1 MNVYMVPI
9 KVGIIIFPI
18 IALLIT
24 LPYMIKQYHKYGS
37 IPFLRTFIVYSF
49 ILYLLIAWF
58 MVILPLPKI
67 EEVAKMTRPWAQLI
81 PFDALKVIIETSNFN
96 ILDFSTYIET
106 LKNPPVYQMLFN
118 FVLTIPFGVY
128 LRYYFNRKWWE
139 VLTCSF
145 MLSFFFEVTQFSCLF
160 GIYPRPYRMFDVDDL
175 IVNTLGGMIGYFIT
189 PLFSKI
195 LPSRDKLDEKAY
207 LKGEKVSF
215 PRKAIATLIDFTVVC
230 IITFSGIL
238 ERNTLDL
245 SILMLVFLA
254 YTILF
259 SVLLRGKT
267 PGKIIVG
274 IKVVGDDGKK
284 ARIDQLLLRYLIKYV
299 LYFEVYHATLVI
311 LPTNDSGSYK
321 YIIIMIMYMMLS
333 IIYLKTFIN
342 IFRKNKPQ
350 VYESLSHTK
359 YVSTIK
365 NKKNKEIEEV
375 N

>member
-9 KVGIIIFPI
+9 KVGIIVFPI

-24 LPYMIKQYHKYGS
+24 LPYMIKQYHKFGS

-81 PFDALKVIIETSNFN
+81 PFDALRVIIESSNFN

-118 FVLTIPFGVY
+118 FVLTIPFGMY

-139 VLTCSF
+139 VLTFSF

-175 IVNTLGGMIGYFIT
+175 IVNTLGGMIGYIIT
-189 PLFSKI
+189 PLFSFV
-195 LPSRDKLDEKAY
+195 LPSREKLDEKAY

-215 PRKAIATLIDFTVVC
+215 PRKAIATLIDFTIVC

-245 SILMLVFLA
+245 SILMLVFLI
-254 YTILF
+254 YTIIF

-267 PGKIIVG
+267 LGKIIVG

-299 LYFEVYHATLVI
+299 LYFEVYHATLVL
-311 LPTNDSGSYK
+311 LPTNDIGSYK
-321 YIIIMIMYMMLS
+321 YIIIMIIYMILL
-333 IIYLKTFIN
+333 IIYLNTFIN

-359 YVSTIK
+359 YASTIK

>member
-9 KVGIIIFPI
+9 KVGIIVFPI

-81 PFDALKVIIETSNFN
+81 PFDALRVIIESSNFN
-96 ILDFSTYIET
+96 ILDFSTYIDT

-215 PRKAIATLIDFTVVC
+215 PRKAIATLIDFIIVC

-267 PGKIIVG
+267 LGKIIVG

-284 ARIDQLLLRYLIKYV
+284 ARIDQILLRYLIKYV

-321 YIIIMIMYMMLS
+321 YIIIMIIYMMLF

-365 NKKNKEIEEV
+365 NKKNKEMEEV

>member
-9 KVGIIIFPI
+9 KVGIIVFPI

-81 PFDALKVIIETSNFN
+81 PFDALRVIIESSNFN
-96 ILDFSTYIET
+96 ILDFSTYIDT

-118 FVLTIPFGVY
+118 FVLTIPFGIY

-254 YTILF
+254 YTIIF

-267 PGKIIVG
+267 LGKIIVG

-284 ARIDQLLLRYLIKYV
+284 ARIDQILLRYLIKYV

-311 LPTNDSGSYK
+311 LPTNDSGGYK
-321 YIIIMIMYMMLS
+321 YIIIMVMYMMLF

-365 NKKNKEIEEV
+365 NKKNKEVEEV

>member
-9 KVGIIIFPI
+9 KVGIIVFPI

-81 PFDALKVIIETSNFN
+81 PFDALRVIIESSNFN
-96 ILDFSTYIET
+96 ILDFSTYIDT

-215 PRKAIATLIDFTVVC
+215 PRKAIATLIDFIIVC

-267 PGKIIVG
+267 LGKIIVG

-284 ARIDQLLLRYLIKYV
+284 ARIDQILLRYLIKYV

-321 YIIIMIMYMMLS
+321 YIIIMIIYMMLS

>member
-24 LPYMIKQYHKYGS
+24 LPYMIKQYHKFGS

-67 EEVAKMTRPWAQLI
+67 EEVAKMTRPWAQLV
-81 PFDALKVIIETSNFN
+81 PFDALRVIIESTNFN

-106 LKNPPVYQMLFN
+106 LKSPPVYQMLFN
-118 FVLTIPFGVY
+118 IVLTIPFGIY

-139 VLTCSF
+139 VLTFSF

-175 IVNTLGGMIGYFIT
+175 IVNTIGGMVGYFIT
-189 PLFSKI
+189 PLFSWL
-195 LPSRDKLDEKAY
+195 LPSKDKLDEKAY
-207 LKGEKVSF
+207 IKGERVSF
-215 PRKAIATLIDFTVVC
+215 SRKAIATLIDFVIVS
-230 IITFSGIL
+230 IITFSGVL

-245 SILMLVFLA
+245 SILMLVFLC
-254 YTILF
+254 YTIVF
-259 SVLLRGKT
+259 SVLLNGKT
-267 PGKIIVG
+267 IGKMIVG
-274 IKVVGDDGKK
+274 IKIVSDDGKK
-284 ARIDQLLLRYLIKYV
+284 ARVYQILLRYLIKYV
-299 LYFEVYHATLVI
+299 LYFEVYHATLVL
-311 LPTNDSGSYK
+311 LPANDIGSYK
-321 YIIIMIMYMMLS
+321 YIIILIVYIILL
-333 IIYLKTFIN
+333 IIYLKSFIN
-342 IFRKNKPQ
+342 IFRKNKLQ

-365 NKKNKEIEEV
+365 NKKIEEV
-375 N
+375 KEVN

>member
-9 KVGIIIFPI
+9 KVGIIVFPI

-81 PFDALKVIIETSNFN
+81 PFDALRVIIESSNFN
-96 ILDFSTYIET
+96 ILDFSTYIDT

-215 PRKAIATLIDFTVVC
+215 PRKAIATLIDFTIVC

-254 YTILF
+254 YTIIF

-267 PGKIIVG
+267 LGKIIVG
-274 IKVVGDDGKK
+274 IKVVSDDGKK
-284 ARIDQLLLRYLIKYV
+284 ARIDQILLRYLIKYV

-321 YIIIMIMYMMLS
+321 YIIIMIIYMMLS

>member
-9 KVGIIIFPI
+9 KVGIIVFPI

-81 PFDALKVIIETSNFN
+81 PFDALRVIIESSNFN
-96 ILDFSTYIET
+96 ILDFSTYIDT

-215 PRKAIATLIDFTVVC
+215 PRKAIATLIDFTIVC

-254 YTILF
+254 YTIIF

-267 PGKIIVG
+267 LGKIIVG
-274 IKVVGDDGKK
+274 IKVVSDDGKK
-284 ARIDQLLLRYLIKYV
+284 ARIDQILLRYLIKYV

-321 YIIIMIMYMMLS
+321 YIIIMIIYMMLF

-365 NKKNKEIEEV
+365 NKKNKEMEEV

>member
-81 PFDALKVIIETSNFN
+81 PFDALRVIIESSNFN
-96 ILDFSTYIET
+96 ILDFSTYIDT

-207 LKGEKVSF
+207 SKGEKVSF

-254 YTILF
+254 YTIIF

-267 PGKIIVG
+267 LGKIIVG

-284 ARIDQLLLRYLIKYV
+284 ARIDQILLRYLIKYV

-321 YIIIMIMYMMLS
+321 YVIIMIIYMMLF

>member
-24 LPYMIKQYHKYGS
+24 LPYMIKQYHKFGS

-67 EEVAKMTRPWAQLI
+67 EEVAKMTRPWAQLV
-81 PFDALKVIIETSNFN
+81 PFDALRVIIESTNFN
-96 ILDFSTYIET
+96 ILYFSTYIET
-106 LKNPPVYQMLFN
+106 LKSPPVYQMLFN
-118 FVLTIPFGVY
+118 IVLTIPFGIY

-139 VLTCSF
+139 VLTFSF

-175 IVNTLGGMIGYFIT
+175 IVNTIGGMLGYFIT
-189 PLFSKI
+189 PLFSWL
-195 LPSRDKLDEKAY
+195 LPSKDKLDEKAY
-207 LKGEKVSF
+207 IKGERVSF
-215 PRKAIATLIDFTVVC
+215 SRKAIATLIDFVIVS
-230 IITFSGIL
+230 IITFSGVL

-245 SILMLVFLA
+245 SILMLVFLC
-254 YTILF
+254 YTIVF
-259 SVLLRGKT
+259 SVLLNGKT
-267 PGKIIVG
+267 IGKMIVG
-274 IKVVGDDGKK
+274 IKIVSDDGKK
-284 ARIDQLLLRYLIKYV
+284 ARVYQILLRYLIKYV
-299 LYFEVYHATLVI
+299 LYFEVYHATLVL
-311 LPTNDSGSYK
+311 LPANDIGSYK
-321 YIIIMIMYMMLS
+321 YIIILIVYIILL
-333 IIYLKTFIN
+333 IIYLKSFIN
-342 IFRKNKPQ
+342 IFRKNKLQ

-365 NKKNKEIEEV
+365 NKKIEEV
-375 N
+375 KEVN

>member
-9 KVGIIIFPI
+9 KVGIIVFPI

-81 PFDALKVIIETSNFN
+81 PFDALRVIIESSNFN
-96 ILDFSTYIET
+96 ILDFSTYIDT

-215 PRKAIATLIDFTVVC
+215 PRKAIATLIDFIIVC

-267 PGKIIVG
+267 LGKIIVG

-284 ARIDQLLLRYLIKYV
+284 ARIDQILLRYLIKYV

-321 YIIIMIMYMMLS
+321 YIIIMIIYMMLS

-365 NKKNKEIEEV
+365 NKKNKEIEGV